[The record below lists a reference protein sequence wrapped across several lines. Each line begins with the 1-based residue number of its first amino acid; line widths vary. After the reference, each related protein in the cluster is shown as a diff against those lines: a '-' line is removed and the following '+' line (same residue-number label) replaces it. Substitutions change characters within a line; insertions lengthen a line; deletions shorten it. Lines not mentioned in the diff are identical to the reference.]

1 MRAGQYFD
9 VACVGGLR
17 AVIDFYSLKL
27 RLNIGVPEKALKLC
41 SLNLFLIANKR
52 IEFIDLT
59 HLPRSC

>member
-27 RLNIGVPEKALKLC
+27 RLNIGVPEKVLKL
-41 SLNLFLIANKR
+41 
-52 IEFIDLT
+52 
-59 HLPRSC
+59 